1 MQKMYYEDQTFKKK
15 IKENHWKL
23 EKKNVEQVQT
33 KEDKMTKRIRSLGNF
48 GRFKTFGIWWKMS
61 EYIIGSAK
69 LAFCYI
75 DQLGQVDE
83 ILEYEEN
90 WPKKLQVSE

>member
-1 MQKMYYEDQTFKKK
+1 MITTLRAVATCLYIY
-15 IKENHWKL
+15 
-23 EKKNVEQVQT
+23 V
-33 KEDKMTKRIRSLGNF
+33 